1 MPPII
6 FETKGVFKMEDKTY
20 KITLADGTELENL
33 SLNGNNFI
41 TDEDISEEKFLD
53 NLSPVTINDGD
64 TDDVH
69 DNMALVQISKIG
81 GKNAFILR
89 DLTAAELKEIK
100 IRADIEYIA
109 MMAEIEL

>member
-1 MPPII
+1 
-6 FETKGVFKMEDKTY
+6 MEDKTY
-20 KITLADGTELENL
+20 KITLANGSELSDL
-33 SLNGNNFI
+33 KLNGNNFI
-41 TDEDISEEKFLD
+41 SESEITEDMFAD

-100 IRADIEYIA
+100 IRADIEYCYDGGN
-109 MMAEIEL
+109 

>member
-1 MPPII
+1 
-6 FETKGVFKMEDKTY
+6 MEDKTY
-20 KITLADGTELENL
+20 KITLANGSELSDL
-33 SLNGNNFI
+33 KLNGNNFI
-41 TDEDISEEKFLD
+41 SESEITEDMFAD
-53 NLSPVTINDGD
+53 NLSPVTINDGE
-64 TDDVH
+64 TDDMH

-81 GKNAFILR
+81 GENAFILR

>member
-1 MPPII
+1 
-6 FETKGVFKMEDKTY
+6 MEDKIY
-20 KITLADGTELENL
+20 KITLANGSELSDL
-33 SLNGNNFI
+33 KLNGNNFI
-41 TDEDISEEKFLD
+41 SESEITEDMFAD
-53 NLSPVTINDGD
+53 NLSPVSLSDGD

>member
-1 MPPII
+1 
-6 FETKGVFKMEDKTY
+6 MEDKTY
-20 KITLADGTELENL
+20 KITLANGSELSDL
-33 SLNGNNFI
+33 KLNGNNFI
-41 TDEDISEEKFLD
+41 SESEITEDMFAD

>member
-1 MPPII
+1 
-6 FETKGVFKMEDKTY
+6 MEDKTY

-53 NLSPVTINDGD
+53 NLSPVIINDGEED
-64 TDDVH
+64 ETH
-69 DNMALVQISKIG
+69 ENMKLVQISKVG
-81 GKNAFILR
+81 GRNAFILR
-89 DLTAAELKEIK
+89 DLTEDELKELRL
-100 IRADIEYIA
+100 RADIEYIA